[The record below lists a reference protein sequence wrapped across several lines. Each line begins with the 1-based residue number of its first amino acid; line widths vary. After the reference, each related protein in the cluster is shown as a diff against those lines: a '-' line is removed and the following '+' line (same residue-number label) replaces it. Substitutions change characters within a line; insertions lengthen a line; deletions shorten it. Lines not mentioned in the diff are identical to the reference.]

1 MAPRSF
7 SSELAQSFESERP
20 LRVLVGWD
28 ASNSEAIEFAA
39 WLGRSLPVTVRVA
52 ASVSGSW
59 TKSLSSKKYDKWL
72 QKQRD
77 TISEKATKALK
88 HELPRS
94 QWADPVAQ
102 VLERGSLA
110 ECLFEMADGFEADIL
125 LLGSKS
131 KTSKGRFRPTSD
143 ADEMMHSSP
152 LPLGLAPKGVQLSK
166 KGITRVTYSLI
177 DSGAV
182 QPSFSGL
189 AYATTLAS
197 LLDVPL
203 RIIAFSPSEGGGF
216 DDQEDQMEWNEAA
229 LGLLDRARDSAFAV
243 AEHLGPEHT
252 ERLDVSNF
260 VATGK
265 GWKKAIDSVKW
276 KKGDI
281 LCLGSKSSGPLKRVF
296 VGTREGEFIRFAPV
310 PVIVYPRGKH

>member
-131 KTSKGRFRPTSD
+131 KTSMFD
-143 ADEMMHSSP
+143 AMRSGEDDRGLTM
-152 LPLGLAPKGVQLSK
+152 LP
-166 KGITRVTYSLI
+166 
-177 DSGAV
+177 
-182 QPSFSGL
+182 
-189 AYATTLAS
+189 
-197 LLDVPL
+197 
-203 RIIAFSPSEGGGF
+203 
-216 DDQEDQMEWNEAA
+216 N
-229 LGLLDRARDSAFAV
+229 
-243 AEHLGPEHT
+243 
-252 ERLDVSNF
+252 
-260 VATGK
+260 
-265 GWKKAIDSVKW
+265 
-276 KKGDI
+276 
-281 LCLGSKSSGPLKRVF
+281 
-296 VGTREGEFIRFAPV
+296 
-310 PVIVYPRGKH
+310 